1 MKSKL
6 SRIAAF
12 VMCLLLTLSV
22 AAFALAETTG
32 DAAAATDATQE
43 MSPVAALLTTFLPM
57 VLIVVV
63 FWLFLIRPQRKKDK
77 KIKEMLAALK
87 VGDRV
92 CTIGGIYGTITNIR
106 DENTIT
112 LAVGPQDVPVVFARW
127 AIRNVEEI
135 TDRPSILLAG
145 LFCAQLHLFWFSARL
160 WIKGVG
166 DMRNRVAA
174 WALALICLLAAGA
187 ARAEAV
193 WVREDWQQLTG
204 EYDCGGVRLSVDAR
218 AMILPAG
225 ATVRLAW
232 IPRRAAGAI
241 PPQAFPNTPFSCA
254 AGIHT
259 PPSARPARC
268 SWRCVRRSNT
278 ARTG

>member
-1 MKSKL
+1 MKSKV

-32 DAAAATDATQE
+32 DAAAAAGAANPE
-43 MSPVAALLTTFLPM
+43 VSPVAALLSTFVPM

-135 TDRPSILLAG
+135 TVENDTEVLA
-145 LFCAQLHLFWFSARL
+145 
-160 WIKGVG
+160 
-166 DMRNRVAA
+166 
-174 WALALICLLAAGA
+174 
-187 ARAEAV
+187 
-193 WVREDWQQLTG
+193 
-204 EYDCGGVRLSVDAR
+204 
-218 AMILPAG
+218 
-225 ATVRLAW
+225 
-232 IPRRAAGAI
+232 
-241 PPQAFPNTPFSCA
+241 
-254 AGIHT
+254 
-259 PPSARPARC
+259 
-268 SWRCVRRSNT
+268 
-278 ARTG
+278 

>member
-6 SRIAAF
+6 SRIDAF

-32 DAAAATDATQE
+32 DAAAAAGAANPE
-43 MSPVAALLTTFLPM
+43 VSPVAALLSTFVPM

-135 TDRPSILLAG
+135 TVENDTEVLA
-145 LFCAQLHLFWFSARL
+145 
-160 WIKGVG
+160 
-166 DMRNRVAA
+166 
-174 WALALICLLAAGA
+174 
-187 ARAEAV
+187 
-193 WVREDWQQLTG
+193 
-204 EYDCGGVRLSVDAR
+204 
-218 AMILPAG
+218 
-225 ATVRLAW
+225 
-232 IPRRAAGAI
+232 
-241 PPQAFPNTPFSCA
+241 
-254 AGIHT
+254 
-259 PPSARPARC
+259 
-268 SWRCVRRSNT
+268 
-278 ARTG
+278 